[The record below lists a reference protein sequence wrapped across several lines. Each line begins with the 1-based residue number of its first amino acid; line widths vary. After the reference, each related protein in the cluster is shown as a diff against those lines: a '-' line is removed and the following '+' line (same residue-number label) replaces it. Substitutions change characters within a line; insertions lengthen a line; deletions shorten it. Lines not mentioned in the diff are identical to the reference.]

1 MEIFNKH
8 KIPIELV
15 TNGINLSKEKIEIMN
30 SYHVVGYSLSIE
42 GSNSETHDFI
52 RGEGT
57 FKKVISSISNLKK
70 FSNAFQVDVEVIYGK
85 HNMMQIEEIVKLL
98 SDLGVTSVKFARLKP
113 WDWGQQLSN
122 IVPNKEEIK
131 KVNEKIWN
139 IEGKY
144 KGIKIMGDVPKSIED
159 QKVPGCNIN
168 VGFEIQPDGN
178 VLPCRIFEQ
187 RVDDKIILGNIK
199 SQDIFEIWNSEKAK
213 RIRSYSK
220 RLSKRFLCTKCEFA
234 RFCSTNYCIAENFL
248 TFGKFIPSEED
259 LNKCKI

>member
-1 MEIFNKH
+1 M
-8 KIPIELV
+8 
-15 TNGINLSKEKIEIMN
+15 
-30 SYHVVGYSLSIE
+30 
-42 GSNSETHDFI
+42 
-52 RGEGT
+52 GE
-57 FKKVISSISNLKK
+57 LKK
-70 FSNAFQVDVEVIYGK
+70 NIEKYADVLKTKELLTRKVNTLSMGQKERVTITASLLHEPELLILDEPSNGLD
-85 HNMMQIEEIVKLL
+85 IESRILL
-98 SDLGVTSVKFARLKP
+98 TSAIKTLR
-113 WDWGQQLSN
+113 
-122 IVPNKEEIK
+122 EEIK

-199 SQDIFEIWNSEKAK
+199 SQNIFEIWNSEKAK

-220 RLSKRFLCTKCEFA
+220 RLSKKVLCTKCEFA

-248 TFGKFIPSEED
+248 KFDKFIPSEED

>member
-1 MEIFNKH
+1 
-8 KIPIELV
+8 
-15 TNGINLSKEKIEIMN
+15 
-30 SYHVVGYSLSIE
+30 
-42 GSNSETHDFI
+42 
-52 RGEGT
+52 
-57 FKKVISSISNLKK
+57 
-70 FSNAFQVDVEVIYGK
+70 
-85 HNMMQIEEIVKLL
+85 
-98 SDLGVTSVKFARLKP
+98 
-113 WDWGQQLSN
+113 
-122 IVPNKEEIK
+122 
-131 KVNEKIWN
+131 
-139 IEGKY
+139 
-144 KGIKIMGDVPKSIED
+144 MGDVPRSIED

-220 RLSKRFLCTKCEFA
+220 RLSKKFLCTKCEFA